1 MARKSWLERRWEKN
15 ANVSAEDMAA
25 MGYPS
30 GHSGETSHKE
40 TDIRRFAA
48 AVTEALRKTLPA
60 KVEVPEEMLFGPWPE
75 TAAKPDD
82 GSAKKRRGA
91 VQAKGYSDSGASHTK
106 RSMKGWTGVSGSPQE
121 DIDYNNATLRQRGR
135 LLYMSSPLAAAPINT
150 ARTKVVG
157 SGLRMRAGIQTEFLG
172 LSPEAAQKWNKRT
185 EAEFRLWS
193 EKKENCDAL
202 GINNLY
208 QMEQLAMLQWFMTGD
223 VFCLIQWDKPTPTNP
238 YTLRLHLIEADRV
251 STPNLSGARYRIGTT
266 ATADNGNDIYD
277 GIEVDGKGKVVA
289 FHICNTYPEEYTA
302 KAKKWTRVEA
312 YGKKT
317 GLPNVLHVR
326 AAERCEQYRGVT
338 ILAPVIELLQQQ
350 KRFTESQLMA
360 ALIQSFLTAW
370 IESDAPETGMPF
382 NETGPGEYGTEEEQK
397 EVSRDPNEY
406 EIGPGT
412 VNILRP
418 GEKVVLGNPNVP
430 TEGFDTFVK
439 NLAMQLGAALEIPA
453 DVLLKEFD
461 SSYSAA
467 RGALEEAWEVM
478 KMYRSWFVSDF
489 CQPLYEI
496 WLAEAVAIGRVK
508 APGFFGDP
516 LIRAAW
522 SHSRWDGPSQT
533 HLDPVKEA
541 RANEM
546 IVSNGWKT
554 NEQVTRE
561 SYGGDWNENMTK
573 LAQEAKL
580 LGELYPKAPTGG
592 GTNQ

>member
-1 MARKSWLERRWEKN
+1 MARKSWLERRWERN
-15 ANVSAEDMAA
+15 ANVSAEDKAA
-25 MGYPS
+25 MESPS
-30 GHSGETSHKE
+30 GHPGDTSQTE

-48 AVTEALRKTLPA
+48 AVMEELRKTLPA
-60 KVEVPEEMLFGPWPE
+60 AAGVPEEMLFGS
-75 TAAKPDD
+75 KQRS
-82 GSAKKRRGA
+82 GS

-150 ARTKVVG
+150 SRTKVVG
-157 SGLRMRAGIQTEFLG
+157 SGLQMRAGIYPEILG
-172 LSPEAAQKWNKRT
+172 MSPEAAQAWNKHT
-185 EAEFRLWS
+185 EAEFRLWAD
-193 EKKENCDAL
+193 KKENCDAL
-202 GINNLY
+202 GLNNLY
-208 QMEQLAMLQWFMTGD
+208 QMEQLVMLQWLMTGD
-223 VFCLIQWDKPTPTNP
+223 VFCLIQRDDPTPTNP

-251 STPNLSGARYRIGTT
+251 STPNELGTSYVRITT
-266 ATADNGNDIYD
+266 AQAKNGNYIYD
-277 GIEVDGKGKVVA
+277 GVEVDKKGKVVA
-289 FHICNTYPEEYTA
+289 YHVCSCYPNEYTT
-302 KAKKWTRVEA
+302 KEKTWERIEA
-312 YGKKT
+312 YGRRT
-317 GLPNVLHVR
+317 GLPNILHVR
-326 AAERCEQYRGVT
+326 SAERCEQYRGVT
-338 ILAPVIELLQQQ
+338 KLAPVIELLQQQ

-382 NETGPGEYGTEEEQK
+382 NEAVPGEYSAEEEQK

-418 GEKVVLGNPNVP
+418 GEKVVLGNPQVP
-430 TEGFDTFVK
+430 TEGFDTFIK

-478 KMYRSWFVSDF
+478 KMYRSWFVTDF
-489 CQPLYEI
+489 CQPIYEI
-496 WLAEAVAIGRVK
+496 WLAEAVAIGRIK

-516 LIRAAW
+516 LVRAAW
-522 SHSRWDGPSQT
+522 SHARWDGPSQT

-541 RANEM
+541 RANQM
-546 IVSNGWKT
+546 IVANGWKT
-554 NEQVTRE
+554 HEQVTRE
-561 SYGGDWNENMTK
+561 SYGGDWNENMVK
-573 LAQEAKL
+573 LAQEAERL
-580 LGELYPKAPTGG
+580 RQVYPQPQQT
-592 GTNQ
+592 